1 MIVINLRRRLLLLAI
16 FSLSQFVLAQNVDF
30 NSTNF
35 KSDKEGLKS
44 AEKNIKIAD
53 EFREKAL
60 LNVLSMQDARVESEN
75 AFLHYQKAHSF
86 NPNNAVLNYKIAS
99 VLLFT

>member
-60 LNVLSMQDARVESEN
+60 LNVLSMQDARGRIG
-75 AFLHYQKAHSF
+75 KC
-86 NPNNAVLNYKIAS
+86 I
-99 VLLFT
+99 FTLSKST